1 MHLIHTSIITFLPKH
16 YHHRVM
22 FLGAPLAYKLLV
34 DRDCLTYGN
43 TQYLADKIQSAK
55 EYKDMCRT
63 LCIQKI
69 YTERI
74 SYLIF

>member
-1 MHLIHTSIITFLPKH
+1 
-16 YHHRVM
+16 M

-74 SYLIF
+74 SYLIFWVNLTDHNVDQLLSQSKNLY